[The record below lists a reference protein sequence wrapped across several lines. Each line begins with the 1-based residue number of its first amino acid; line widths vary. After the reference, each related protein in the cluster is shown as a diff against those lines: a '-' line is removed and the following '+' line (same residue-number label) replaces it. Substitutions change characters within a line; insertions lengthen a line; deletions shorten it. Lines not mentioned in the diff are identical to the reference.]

1 MVFQNIYIVVSE
13 IIFKTNTVIQ
23 ESHTEMKG
31 QNKEIERK
39 QDVMKV
45 RYFYSLHAV
54 QVVKKYKQY
63 HVLI

>member
-1 MVFQNIYIVVSE
+1 
-13 IIFKTNTVIQ
+13 
-23 ESHTEMKG
+23 MKG

-39 QDVMKV
+39 QDEMKV
-45 RYFYSLHAV
+45 RYFYSQHAV